1 MVEYPR
7 VQAVAE
13 TRAFASAD
21 AIRWESLR
29 QWVEAETG
37 MDFAGNRLPRLRE
50 AVRRVL
56 SRERA
61 AVDLDRLLA
70 HPGQHAPF
78 LDRLTAELTVGESFF
93 FRNEHHFRAL
103 REYVIPAILRDS
115 ADGRI
120 LRVWSAGCATGEE
133 PYSVAILLD
142 QVLGG
147 HVERRASILGTDLNP
162 NFLEQAREAC
172 YRSWSFRQTNIHEN
186 GVYFARDRDQFRLAA
201 RIHECVRFAYL
212 NLVKDVYPSTLNGTL
227 GLDLI
232 LFRNVAIYLKPEV
245 TGAILGHFRAAL
257 RPGGW
262 LLLGEAEV
270 SLAPAGQFEVR
281 RFDQATFHQKPR
293 DGAEVRPGLAAGLSV
308 PVLATHPLGSGDP
321 MPAGSSTRNR
331 AAPPASPARG
341 TAGRRAE
348 TAAAAR
354 APVPSGRVLPEEQ
367 VARFAAGRRFEEAER
382 SLQRIVNT
390 KDRARARLRYAQ
402 ALLAC
407 AEIGRA
413 RRMLVLSLEE
423 NPLSIEAQLLL
434 ASFAEEMGDLNA
446 AEQACRRALYVDRKC
461 PIAHFHL
468 AMVQQQKG
476 DHAGARRS
484 FATTLKLIESEA
496 PDRLVSYGEGICYGR
511 LQEMVTLLMQEGSGP
526 R

>member
-1 MVEYPR
+1 
-7 VQAVAE
+7 
-13 TRAFASAD
+13 
-21 AIRWESLR
+21 
-29 QWVEAETG
+29 

-50 AVRRVL
+50 AVERIL
-56 SRERA
+56 SRDRA

-70 HPGQHAPF
+70 HPDQHASF

-103 REYVIPAILRDS
+103 REHVIPEILRDS

-120 LRVWSAGCATGEE
+120 LRIWSAGCATGEE
-133 PYSVAILLD
+133 PYSLAILLD

-147 HVERRASILGTDLNP
+147 RVEHRVAILGTDLNP
-162 NFLEQAREAC
+162 KFLEQAREAC

-186 GVYFARDRDQFRLAA
+186 RTYFARDRDQFRLAA
-201 RIHECVRFAYL
+201 RIRECVRFAYL

-245 TGAILGHFRAAL
+245 TGAILEHFRAAL

-270 SLAPAGQFEVR
+270 SLAPAGQFDVR

-293 DGAEVRPGLAAGLSV
+293 DGVEVRTGSAVAFSA
-308 PVLATHPLGSGDP
+308 PVLTTHPHGSWAP
-321 MPAGSSTRNR
+321 MPAVSSTRNR
-331 AAPPASPARG
+331 PASADSPVRR
-341 TAGRRAE
+341 TAGRLAE
-348 TAAAAR
+348 TVASAAWEPA
-354 APVPSGRVLPEEQ
+354 PSGRVLPEEQ
-367 VARFAAGRRFEEAER
+367 VARFAAARRFEEAER
-382 SLQRIVNT
+382 ALQRIVNT
-390 KDRARARLRYAQ
+390 KERARARLRYAQ
-402 ALLAC
+402 ALLGC

-413 RRMLVLSLEE
+413 RRMIDLCLEE
-423 NPLSIEAQLLL
+423 DPLSIEAQLLL
-434 ASFAEEMGDLNA
+434 ASFAEEMGDLNG

-476 DHAGARRS
+476 DQAGARRS
-484 FATTLKLIESEA
+484 FATTQKLIESED
-496 PDRLVSYGEGICYGR
+496 PDRLVSFGEGICYGR
-511 LQEMVTLLMQEGSGP
+511 LQEMVTLMMQEGNG
-526 R
+526 RR